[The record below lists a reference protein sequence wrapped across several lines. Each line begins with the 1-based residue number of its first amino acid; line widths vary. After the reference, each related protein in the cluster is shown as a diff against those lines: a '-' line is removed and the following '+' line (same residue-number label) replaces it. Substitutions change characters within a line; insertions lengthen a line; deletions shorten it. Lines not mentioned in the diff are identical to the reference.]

1 MEYGLIGEKLG
12 HSFSREIHNLLASYT
27 YDLKE
32 LPKNELDTFMKSRNF
47 KGINVTIPY
56 KESVIPYLDEID
68 EAAKAIGA
76 VNTIVNRE
84 GRLIGY
90 NTDFYGMRELLL
102 SRSIRIE
109 KRFVAVLGTGG
120 TSKTACA
127 VAKSLGAS
135 RIVRVSRNPH
145 SDGDISYD
153 ELEAIKTDI
162 QIIINTTPVGM
173 YPNENCAPLDI
184 DGFSALEGV
193 VDAIYNPLRTKLI
206 SDARA
211 RQIRAAGGL
220 YMLVAQAARAAEL
233 FTGDCNMMQK
243 TEKAYCSILKNKQ
256 NIVLVG
262 MPGSGKSTL
271 GRMLAKKTGKAFY
284 DSDSEIEKQ
293 TGMCIPDYFSKYG
306 EDGFRAI
313 ETDVIKRLSL
323 LGGIVIATGGGAVI
337 RSENIDSLAKNGII
351 VYLDRPISDI
361 KITSNRPLTRSVDDL
376 KKNYYERHE
385 MYEKSADITVM
396 VKGSEKSTLSTLIN
410 ALKDVKV

>member
-47 KGINVTIPY
+47 KGVNVTIPY

-206 SDARA
+206 SDACA

-220 YMLVAQAARAAEL
+220 YMLAAQAARAAEL

-376 KKNYYERHE
+376 KKKYYERHE

>member
-193 VDAIYNPLRTKLI
+193 VDAIYNPLRTKLK

-376 KKNYYERHE
+376 KKKYYERHE

>member
-47 KGINVTIPY
+47 KGVNVTIPY

-206 SDARA
+206 SDACA

-337 RSENIDSLAKNGII
+337 RSENIESLAKNGII

-376 KKNYYERHE
+376 KKKYYERHE

>member
-47 KGINVTIPY
+47 KGVNVTIPY

-173 YPNENCAPLDI
+173 YPNENCAPIDI
-184 DGFSALEGV
+184 DVFSSLEGV

-220 YMLVAQAARAAEL
+220 YMLAAQAARAAEL

-243 TEKAYCSILKNKQ
+243 TEKAYCSVLENKQ

-323 LGGIVIATGGGAVI
+323 LGGIVIATGGGTVI

-376 KKNYYERHE
+376 KKKYYERHE

>member
-47 KGINVTIPY
+47 KGVNVTIPY

-206 SDARA
+206 SDACA

-376 KKNYYERHE
+376 KKKYYERHE

>member
-47 KGINVTIPY
+47 KGVNVTIPY

-220 YMLVAQAARAAEL
+220 YMLAAQAARAAEL

-323 LGGIVIATGGGAVI
+323 LGGIVIATGGGTVI

-376 KKNYYERHE
+376 KKKYYERHE

>member
-27 YDLKE
+27 YYLKE

-47 KGINVTIPY
+47 KGVNVTIPY

-206 SDARA
+206 SDACA

-376 KKNYYERHE
+376 KKKYYERHE

>member
-243 TEKAYCSILKNKQ
+243 NEKAYCSILKNKQ

-351 VYLDRPISDI
+351 VYLDRQISDI

-376 KKNYYERHE
+376 KNKYYERHE

>member
-47 KGINVTIPY
+47 KGVNVTIPY

-220 YMLVAQAARAAEL
+220 YMLAAQAARAAEL

-376 KKNYYERHE
+376 KKKYYERHE

>member
-220 YMLVAQAARAAEL
+220 YMLVAQAARAVEL

-376 KKNYYERHE
+376 KKKYYERHE

>member
-109 KRFVAVLGTGG
+109 KRFVAELGTGG

-376 KKNYYERHE
+376 KKKYYERHE

>member
-173 YPNENCAPLDI
+173 YPNENCAPIDI

-376 KKNYYERHE
+376 KKKYYERHE

>member
-47 KGINVTIPY
+47 KGVNVTIPY

-211 RQIRAAGGL
+211 RI
-220 YMLVAQAARAAEL
+220 
-233 FTGDCNMMQK
+233 
-243 TEKAYCSILKNKQ
+243 
-256 NIVLVG
+256 
-262 MPGSGKSTL
+262 
-271 GRMLAKKTGKAFY
+271 
-284 DSDSEIEKQ
+284 
-293 TGMCIPDYFSKYG
+293 
-306 EDGFRAI
+306 
-313 ETDVIKRLSL
+313 
-323 LGGIVIATGGGAVI
+323 
-337 RSENIDSLAKNGII
+337 
-351 VYLDRPISDI
+351 
-361 KITSNRPLTRSVDDL
+361 
-376 KKNYYERHE
+376 
-385 MYEKSADITVM
+385 
-396 VKGSEKSTLSTLIN
+396 
-410 ALKDVKV
+410 

>member
-47 KGINVTIPY
+47 KGVNVTIPY

-84 GRLIGY
+84 GILIGY

-206 SDARA
+206 SDACA

-271 GRMLAKKTGKAFY
+271 GRMLAKQTGKAFY

-376 KKNYYERHE
+376 KKKYYERHE

-396 VKGSEKSTLSTLIN
+396 VKGSEKSTLSTLSN

>member
-47 KGINVTIPY
+47 KGVNVTIPY

-153 ELEAIKTDI
+153 ELEALKTDI

-243 TEKAYCSILKNKQ
+243 TEKEYCSILKNKQ

-293 TGMCIPDYFSKYG
+293 TGMCILDYFSKYG

-376 KKNYYERHE
+376 KKKYYERHE

>member
-127 VAKSLGAS
+127 VSKSLGAS

-153 ELEAIKTDI
+153 ELEAIKTNI

-376 KKNYYERHE
+376 KKKYYERHE

>member
-47 KGINVTIPY
+47 KGVNVTIPY

-243 TEKAYCSILKNKQ
+243 TEKAYYSILKNKQ

-323 LGGIVIATGGGAVI
+323 LGGIVIATGGGAII

-376 KKNYYERHE
+376 KKKYYERHE

>member
-153 ELEAIKTDI
+153 ELEAVKTDI

-262 MPGSGKSTL
+262 MPGSVKSTL

-376 KKNYYERHE
+376 KKKYYERHE

-396 VKGSEKSTLSTLIN
+396 VKGSEKSTLSTIIN

>member
-12 HSFSREIHNLLASYT
+12 HSFSREIHNLLASYP

-220 YMLVAQAARAAEL
+220 YMLAAQAARAAEL

-243 TEKAYCSILKNKQ
+243 TEKAYCSVLENKQ

-323 LGGIVIATGGGAVI
+323 LGVIVIATGGGAVI

-376 KKNYYERHE
+376 KKKYYERHE

>member
-47 KGINVTIPY
+47 KGVNVTIPY

-220 YMLVAQAARAAEL
+220 YMLAAQAARAAEL

-271 GRMLAKKTGKAFY
+271 GR
-284 DSDSEIEKQ
+284 
-293 TGMCIPDYFSKYG
+293 
-306 EDGFRAI
+306 
-313 ETDVIKRLSL
+313 
-323 LGGIVIATGGGAVI
+323 
-337 RSENIDSLAKNGII
+337 
-351 VYLDRPISDI
+351 
-361 KITSNRPLTRSVDDL
+361 
-376 KKNYYERHE
+376 
-385 MYEKSADITVM
+385 KSI
-396 VKGSEKSTLSTLIN
+396 L
-410 ALKDVKV
+410 

>member
-47 KGINVTIPY
+47 KGVNVTIPY

-233 FTGDCNMMQK
+233 FTGGCNMMQK

-293 TGMCIPDYFSKYG
+293 TGMCILDYFSKYG

-376 KKNYYERHE
+376 KKKYYERHE

>member
-32 LPKNELDTFMKSRNF
+32 LPKNELDTIMKSRNF
-47 KGINVTIPY
+47 KGVNVTIPY

-220 YMLVAQAARAAEL
+220 YMLAAQAARAAEL

-243 TEKAYCSILKNKQ
+243 TEKAYCSVLENKQ

-323 LGGIVIATGGGAVI
+323 LCGIVIATGGGTVI

-376 KKNYYERHE
+376 KKKYYERHE

>member
-56 KESVIPYLDEID
+56 KESVIPYLDEIV

-376 KKNYYERHE
+376 KKKYYERHE

>member
-47 KGINVTIPY
+47 KGVNVTIPY

-243 TEKAYCSILKNKQ
+243 TEKAYYSILKNKQ

-376 KKNYYERHE
+376 KKKYYERHE

>member
-243 TEKAYCSILKNKQ
+243 NEKAYCSILKNKQ

-351 VYLDRPISDI
+351 VYLDRQISDI

-376 KKNYYERHE
+376 KKKYYERHE

>member
-47 KGINVTIPY
+47 KGVNVTIPY

-193 VDAIYNPLRTKLI
+193 VDAIYNPPRTKLI

-376 KKNYYERHE
+376 KKKYYERHE

>member
-47 KGINVTIPY
+47 KGVNVTIPY

-220 YMLVAQAARAAEL
+220 YMLAAQAARAAEL

-243 TEKAYCSILKNKQ
+243 TEKAYCSVLENKQ

-313 ETDVIKRLSL
+313 ENDVIKRLSL

-376 KKNYYERHE
+376 KKKYYERHE

>member
-47 KGINVTIPY
+47 KGVNVTIPY

-153 ELEAIKTDI
+153 ELEAVKTDI

-376 KKNYYERHE
+376 KKKYYERHE

>member
-27 YDLKE
+27 YDFKE
-32 LPKNELDTFMKSRNF
+32 LPKNELDAFMKSRNF
-47 KGINVTIPY
+47 KGVNVTIPY

-220 YMLVAQAARAAEL
+220 YMLAAQAARAAEL

-243 TEKAYCSILKNKQ
+243 TEKAYCSVLENKQ

-376 KKNYYERHE
+376 KKKYYERHE

>member
-193 VDAIYNPLRTKLI
+193 VDAKYNPLRTKLI

-376 KKNYYERHE
+376 KKKYYERHE

>member
-47 KGINVTIPY
+47 KGVNVTIPY

-127 VAKSLGAS
+127 VVKSLGAS

-293 TGMCIPDYFSKYG
+293 AGMCIPDYFSKYG

-376 KKNYYERHE
+376 KKKYYERHE

>member
-47 KGINVTIPY
+47 KGVNVTIPY

-243 TEKAYCSILKNKQ
+243 TEKEYCSILKNKQ

-293 TGMCIPDYFSKYG
+293 TGMCILDYFSKYG

-376 KKNYYERHE
+376 KKKYYERHE

>member
-47 KGINVTIPY
+47 KGVNVTIPY

-145 SDGDISYD
+145 SDGDISYG

-323 LGGIVIATGGGAVI
+323 LGGIVIATGGGTVI

-376 KKNYYERHE
+376 KKKYYERHE

>member
-47 KGINVTIPY
+47 KGVNVTIPY

-220 YMLVAQAARAAEL
+220 YMLAAQAARAAEL

-243 TEKAYCSILKNKQ
+243 TEKAYCSVLENKQ

-376 KKNYYERHE
+376 KKKYYERHE

>member
-47 KGINVTIPY
+47 KGVNVTIPY

-271 GRMLAKKTGKAFY
+271 GRMLAKKTGKAFF

-376 KKNYYERHE
+376 KKKYYERHE

>member
-47 KGINVTIPY
+47 KGVNVTIPY

-220 YMLVAQAARAAEL
+220 YMLAAQAARAAEL

-376 KKNYYERHE
+376 KKKYYERHE

-396 VKGSEKSTLSTLIN
+396 VKGSEKSTLSTIIN

>member
-47 KGINVTIPY
+47 KGVNVTIPY

-243 TEKAYCSILKNKQ
+243 TEKAYCSVLKNKQ

-337 RSENIDSLAKNGII
+337 RSENSDSLAKNGSIG
-351 VYLDRPISDI
+351 YLDRPISDI

-376 KKNYYERHE
+376 KKKYYERHE

>member
-47 KGINVTIPY
+47 KGVNVTIPY

-120 TSKTACA
+120 TSKTGCA

-376 KKNYYERHE
+376 KKKYYERHE

>member
-27 YDLKE
+27 SDLNE
-32 LPKNELDTFMKSRNF
+32 LPHTELDTFMKSRNF

-351 VYLDRPISDI
+351 VYLDRQISDI

-376 KKNYYERHE
+376 KKKYYERHE